1 MRARTRGEHGHGT
14 SYRDTPWLDD
24 TAGRVMRPYTAS
36 GGRTRPGVALDL
48 LSLVT
53 ATGVRPRVPLGAEHT
68 LALRCCAGA
77 AAVTVAEV
85 AGQLRLPAAVVKVL
99 LADLVEHGAVTAQA
113 PRFPATA
120 PAPAPTTP
128 VPFPGGDAFAAADQ
142 KLLRAVLD
150 GLRKRL

>member
-1 MRARTRGEHGHGT
+1 MRARATGAYGRGS
-14 SYRDTPWLDD
+14 SYGDTPWLDD
-24 TAGRVMRPYTAS
+24 SAGRVMRPYTAS

-68 LALRCCAGA
+68 LALRVCAGA

-99 LADLVEHGAVTAQA
+99 LSDLMEHGAVTVRA
-113 PRFPATA
+113 PRFPGI
-120 PAPAPTTP
+120 
-128 VPFPGGDAFAAADQ
+128 GGDAFAAADQ
-142 KLLRAVLD
+142 SLLQAVLD
-150 GLRKRL
+150 GLRNRL